1 MTIFGD
7 LPHNLS
13 EKLTIRE
20 TETDGAVFSEDE
32 NYRYMLR
39 RQVNAEGEGDLVFIM
54 LNPSTADETV
64 DDHTISVCRG
74 FALKAGYEW
83 LTAVNLFAWR
93 SKEREK
99 LLRVDCPVG
108 SFNDRVI
115 EASLTT
121 ANRVIM
127 AWGGGKYPKLGGRSD
142 AVRDLLKESFDGA
155 YHLGLTQNEEPRH
168 PQGVPYS
175 RTPKLDIRT
184 IP

>member
-20 TETDGAVFSEDE
+20 TETGGAVFSEDE
-32 NYRYMLR
+32 NYRYMVR
-39 RQVNAEGEGDLVFIM
+39 RQVNAEGEGNLVFIM
-54 LNPSTADETV
+54 LNLSTADETL

-74 FALKAGYEW
+74 FALRAGYEW
-83 LTAVNLFAWR
+83 LTAVNLFARR
-93 SKEREK
+93 SKERGK

-127 AWGGGKYPKLGGRSD
+127 A
-142 AVRDLLKESFDGA
+142 
-155 YHLGLTQNEEPRH
+155 
-168 PQGVPYS
+168 
-175 RTPKLDIRT
+175 
-184 IP
+184 